1 MGTAMNVSVPPVLA
15 VRIIAGLVAE
25 PGYRD
30 AILGDLHEEFAECC
44 GRVGV
49 SDARKWYWRQTLHS
63 IVPLARARPWSF
75 AAGMRLVAAATIT
88 YVLVL
93 KAIRVESIAALR
105 LMPASAVVAIKLV
118 LLFCIALAGL
128 VAGRIIVRIL
138 PRQPV
143 TAALLLVAIT
153 FVIGTYHVASGSRA
167 EAIFRAAKV
176 ITLMCTLTIGSLV
189 SYRTS
194 DSERAST

>member
-30 AILGDLHEEFAECC
+30 AILGDLQEEFAECC

-49 SDARKWYWRQTLHS
+49 SDARRWYWRQTLHS

-75 AAGMRLVAAATIT
+75 AAGMRLLAAATIT

-93 KAIRVESIAALR
+93 EAIRIESIAALR
-105 LMPASAVVAIKLV
+105 LMPASAFVAIKLV

-128 VAGRIIVRIL
+128 VAG
-138 PRQPV
+138 
-143 TAALLLVAIT
+143 
-153 FVIGTYHVASGSRA
+153 
-167 EAIFRAAKV
+167 AKV
-176 ITLMCTLTIGSLV
+176 VTLMCALTIGSLV
-189 SYRTS
+189 SNRPS